1 MAETQE
7 NLESALVDLGKQEGG
22 STRFEMAATAYR
34 EALDIFR
41 SVKTDDKIK
50 KVSKELD
57 AVERLLRA
65 RHHIQEYA
73 VPG

>member
-1 MAETQE
+1 VKE
-7 NLESALVDLGKQEGG
+7 NGAGHPNESIAG
-22 STRFEMAATAYR
+22 YR
-34 EALDIFR
+34 EALDTFR
-41 SVKTDDKIK
+41 SVKADDRIK

-65 RHHIQEYA
+65 RHHVQEHA